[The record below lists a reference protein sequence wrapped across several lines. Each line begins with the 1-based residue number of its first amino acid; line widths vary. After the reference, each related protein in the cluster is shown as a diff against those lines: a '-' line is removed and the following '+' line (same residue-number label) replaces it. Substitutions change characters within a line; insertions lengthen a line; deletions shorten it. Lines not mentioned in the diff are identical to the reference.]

1 MPTTLA
7 EGARRLAEVS
17 GVAPE
22 ACAARLREMLLLGN
36 QAPLPD
42 GNNAFAFKLHQF
54 ISQGGSVYATLERP
68 EKRLLTLEG
77 QFYAPGGGD
86 RLLYPLQ
93 FCRVCGQEYYTAYW
107 QKDGHRL
114 LPLPE
119 GGTGNEEDDT
129 GAGYVMPDQEGRW
142 QDETSALPEHW
153 FEPAKPDRAQEGL
166 RGLPSSAVVR
176 QGEWRIGR

>member
-17 GVAPE
+17 GIAPE

-68 EKRLLTLEG
+68 ESRLLTLEG

-93 FCRVCGQEYYTAYW
+93 FCRVCGQEYYTAYLAEGW
-107 QKDGHRL
+107 TSPIAPPRGGH
-114 LPLPE
+114 
-119 GGTGNEEDDT
+119 G
-129 GAGYVMPDQEGRW
+129 Q
-142 QDETSALPEHW
+142 
-153 FEPAKPDRAQEGL
+153 
-166 RGLPSSAVVR
+166 
-176 QGEWRIGR
+176 